1 MKKAI
6 RVSGL
11 PSCRYIPLHSGHSQ
25 GNRIKTTP
33 TSQSPAYLRRS
44 HPRVVLL
51 SVGVQTSKPRVVL
64 LSVGV
69 QTSKPRVVLLSVG
82 VQTLKPRV
90 VLLSVGVQTSKPRVG
105 GISVGSWRVKKAPQ
119 VCSYLGAVALGWAA
133 LPLSAIQSSLY
144 LWRPK

>member
-1 MKKAI
+1 MDGGSCEAAAAAGQL
-6 RVSGL
+6 RQNLVS
-11 PSCRYIPLHSGHSQ
+11 
-25 GNRIKTTP
+25 
-33 TSQSPAYLRRS
+33 LRRLKP
-44 HPRVVLL
+44 HVVPISVGVQRLEPHVVPI
-51 SVGVQTSKPRVVL
+51 SVGVQTLEPRVVL
-64 LSVGV
+64 I
-69 QTSKPRVVLLSVG
+69 SVG